1 MIVTLSELSRARMSF
16 LTRCLHLSRPLAP
29 HMILAPHMSL
39 TPHHLHTSMTV
50 AKTFEPDYLDTE
62 VNNIP
67 TYPPLNIQMKGYNF
81 DLLESYQGFVHR
93 LAENMGVDVSTAW
106 ATPAK
111 SISITTYQEGGVR
124 PKDNYNL
131 HMYERNVQVMN
142 LRSTDA
148 SILLDCIQRAL
159 PEGVHLRMMEHSEDL
174 EEQRWI
180 ADPFIDKLRAELAEK
195 EEGQEEAQIKKA
207 ALAETKAARKR
218 ELLLNSLLEE

>member
-1 MIVTLSELSRARMSF
+1 MRVTLSEPPLARMSF
-16 LTRCLHLSRPLAP
+16 LRRSLHLCRPLV
-29 HMILAPHMSL
+29 PHMSL
-39 TPHHLHTSMTV
+39 TPRLSLIPRLIHTSMTV

-93 LAENMGVDVSTAW
+93 LAENMGVEVSTAW

-159 PEGVHLRMMEHSEDL
+159 PEGVQLSMVEHSDDL

-180 ADPFIDKLRAELAEK
+180 SDPFIDKLRAELAET
-195 EEGQEEAQIKKA
+195 EEGREEAQIKKA
-207 ALAETKAARKR
+207 AIAETKAARKR
-218 ELLLNSLLEE
+218 ELLLKSLLDE